1 MGLSERNTFLNQVVG
16 EIGSLEYLSWGMI
29 KCKGGSYQHEW
40 IQGSL
45 HFLGIYG
52 QGASQSS
59 QHYDST

>member
-45 HFLGIYG
+45 HFLGVYG
-52 QGASQSS
+52 QGASQ
-59 QHYDST
+59 